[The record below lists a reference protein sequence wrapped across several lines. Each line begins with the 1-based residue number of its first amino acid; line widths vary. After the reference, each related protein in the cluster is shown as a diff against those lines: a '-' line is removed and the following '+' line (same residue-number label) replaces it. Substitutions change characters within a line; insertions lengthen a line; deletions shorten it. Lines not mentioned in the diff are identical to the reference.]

1 MSMIQVTIPYQRQVM
16 NPRMASYLQEIER
29 RINTEQIERSA
40 QRAMHD
46 LMAYG
51 TATWKS
57 G

>member
-1 MSMIQVTIPYQRQVM
+1 MAMIQVTIPCQRQVM
-16 NPRMASYLQEIER
+16 NPRVAASLQEIER
-29 RINTEQIERSA
+29 RLNSEQIERSA

-46 LMAYG
+46 LMVYG